1 MTEAARRAGPDVLVA
16 RAVTVRFGGVTAL
29 ENVDLDIAPGTVVGL
44 IGPNGAGKTT
54 LVNALSGI
62 VRPSSGSIA
71 LGDLRLDRAA
81 PHRIARAGISRTYQ
95 NVRLFENL
103 DIAENVRAGA
113 YRRAGRLSDAGVVAL
128 LARTGASERNLHKRA
143 GTLAYGE
150 QRRLEIA
157 RALAAE
163 PAVLLLDEPAAGMNP
178 NETRALGA
186 TISDVA
192 RGGIGVLLIEHDMSL
207 VAAVCD
213 LVVVLNFGRVIA
225 RGTPSAIA
233 ADSAVIEAYLG
244 A

>member
-71 LGDLRLDRAA
+71 LGDLRFDRAA

-225 RGTPSAIA
+225 HGTPSAIA
-233 ADSAVIEAYLG
+233 ADSAVLEAYLG